1 VGGVGKC
8 RSRAILLRANKG
20 DPMIDRRGFVR
31 MALAGGLVAPL
42 VLTACSRETVHRL
55 GYLTPEEP
63 PNAED
68 QFDWP
73 ALRQLGWIEGKNI
86 AWENRYAGGSDKLP
100 GAARELVGLKVE
112 MIVTAGTRATLAAKD
127 ATTTIPIVMYSAGDP
142 VGMGIVPN
150 LARPGGNITGYCI
163 LSAELSAK
171 RAALLHELM
180 PTVRMVAS
188 QTPTNPV
195 WSFVV
200 QQAEAAYRAVGIRLI
215 LIAADPVES
224 FLAEASRQ
232 GAQVVD
238 IVGLPS
244 AEIPGFM
251 ALARQY
257 HLAIITADRD
267 MARGGALMSYQ
278 FNEDDRDA
286 RVAAIVDKILR
297 GTKPG
302 DLPIEQPTRFELI
315 INLKS
320 AKALGITM
328 PQSVLVRADE
338 VIR

>member
-1 VGGVGKC
+1 M
-8 RSRAILLRANKG
+8 LLRADEG

-55 GYLTPEEP
+55 GFLSPDEP
-63 PNAED
+63 PSDAEN
-68 QFDWP
+68 QDWP

-86 AWENRYAGGSDKLP
+86 VWEYRYAGGSDKLP
-100 GAARELVGLKVE
+100 AAARELVGLKVE
-112 MIVTAGTRATLAAKD
+112 MILAEGTRATLAAKD
-127 ATTTIPIVMYSAGDP
+127 ATTTIPIVMWGAGDP
-142 VGMGIVPN
+142 VAMGIVPT

-171 RAALLHELM
+171 RAALLHEVM
-180 PTVRMVAS
+180 PAVRIVAS

-195 WSFVV
+195 WSFTV

-215 LIAADPVES
+215 LIEADPVES

-238 IVGLPS
+238 SVGLSS

-257 HLAIITADRD
+257 HLAIIAADRD
-267 MARGGALMSYQ
+267 MARGGALMSYD
-278 FNEDDRDA
+278 FNEDDQSA
-286 RVAAIVDKILR
+286 RVAAIIDKILR
-297 GTKPG
+297 GAKPA
-302 DLPIEQPTRFELI
+302 DIPIEQPTRFELI
-315 INLKS
+315 INMKS

>member
-1 VGGVGKC
+1 
-8 RSRAILLRANKG
+8 
-20 DPMIDRRGFVR
+20 M
-31 MALAGGLVAPL
+31 
-42 VLTACSRETVHRL
+42 
-55 GYLTPEEP
+55 
-63 PNAED
+63 
-68 QFDWP
+68 W
-73 ALRQLGWIEGKNI
+73 
-86 AWENRYAGGSDKLP
+86 
-100 GAARELVGLKVE
+100 
-112 MIVTAGTRATLAAKD
+112 
-127 ATTTIPIVMYSAGDP
+127 SAGDP
-142 VGMGIVPN
+142 VAMGIVPS

-180 PTVRMVAS
+180 PAVRLVVS

-195 WSFVV
+195 ASFVV

-215 LIAADPVES
+215 LIETDPVET

-238 IVGLPS
+238 IVVGLSS
-244 AEIPGFM
+244 AEIPRFT

-257 HLAIITADRD
+257 HLAIIAADRD
-267 MARGGALMSYQ
+267 MARGGALMSYA
-278 FNEDDRDA
+278 FNEDDHNA
-286 RVAAIVDKILR
+286 RVAAIIDKILR
-297 GTKPG
+297 GAKPG